1 MNLHKLMSKTERIE
15 SCCFIEVITFE
26 SLAWA
31 NINRIK
37 QITYYSTIAVV
48 ARIRGKP

>member
-15 SCCFIEVITFE
+15 SCRFIEVIAFE

-31 NINRIK
+31 KINRIK

-48 ARIRGKP
+48 ATIRGRP

>member
-1 MNLHKLMSKTERIE
+1 MSLHKLMSKTERIE
-15 SCCFIEVITFE
+15 SCRFIEVITFE

-37 QITYYSTIAVV
+37 QITYCSTIAVV
-48 ARIRGKP
+48 AKISGKP

>member
-1 MNLHKLMSKTERIE
+1 MNLHKLMSKTENQKLLLYQ
-15 SCCFIEVITFE
+15 VITFE

-37 QITYYSTIAVV
+37 QITYCSTIAVV
-48 ARIRGKP
+48 ARLSVNP